1 MKTAL
6 LATLAIFAAGHLFLL
21 IRAARSAGS
30 KERMPN
36 LVDCGIGLLVS
47 FLDSLGIGAFAPTT
61 AIFRLLRLVRD
72 EQMPGTLN
80 AGLSIPGILEA
91 ALYIE
96 VVKADVTTMTAMIA
110 AAALGAWLGAAVVS
124 RWPRRK
130 IQLGM
135 GIALLTTATFGLM
148 TQLHLFP
155 GGGDRIGLAGPKLVL
170 AVAVSAVLGALKAI
184 GIGFYAPCMIVIY
197 LLGMNPKAA
206 YPIMMGA
213 IAFAGPVASAP
224 FIREGCYN
232 LRSALGLTLGGI
244 PAVLVAAF
252 IVRSLPLV
260 AVRWLVLVIVVY
272 TAIMMLRSAV
282 SASQQAQPATRK
294 IADLSNAS

>member
-6 LATLAIFAAGHLFLL
+6 LAGLAILAAGYVFIL
-21 IRAARSAGS
+21 IRAALSAGA
-30 KERMPN
+30 KKAMPDF
-36 LVDCGIGLLVS
+36 LGCGIGVLVN

-61 AIFRLLRLVRD
+61 AIFRLLHLVSD
-72 EQMPGTLN
+72 EQLPGTLN

-91 ALYIE
+91 AVYIE
-96 VVKADVTTMTAMIA
+96 VVKVDVTTMTAMIA
-110 AAALGAWLGAAVVS
+110 AAALGAWLGAGIVS
-124 RWPRRK
+124 RWPRRR

-155 GGGDRIGLAGPKLVL
+155 GGGDLIGLSGAKLAL
-170 AVAVSAVLGALKAI
+170 AVAVSAILGALKAI
-184 GIGFYAPCMIVIY
+184 GIGFYAPCMIVMY
-197 LLGMNPKAA
+197 LLGMNPKAV

-213 IAFAGPVASAP
+213 IAFAGPLAAVP
-224 FIREGCYN
+224 FIREGRYS
-232 LRSALGLTLGGI
+232 LKPALGVTLGGF

-260 AVRWLVLVIVVY
+260 AIRWLVLVIVVY
-272 TAIMMLRSAV
+272 TAIMMLRSAA
-282 SASQQAQPATRK
+282 SANQQAEPAARNV
-294 IADLSNAS
+294 ADLSNAS

>member
-1 MKTAL
+1 LM
-6 LATLAIFAAGHLFLL
+6 
-21 IRAARSAGS
+21 RAACSADP
-30 KERMPN
+30 KEKIPSF
-36 LVDCGIGLLVS
+36 LDCGIGLLVN

-61 AIFRLLRLVRD
+61 AIFKLLHLVRD

-91 ALYIE
+91 AVYIE
-96 VVKADVTTMTAMIA
+96 VVKVDVKTMTAMIA
-110 AAALGAWLGAAVVS
+110 AAALGAWLGGGVVS

-155 GGGDRIGLAGPKLVL
+155 GGGDLIGLSGPKLVF

-184 GIGFYAPCMIVIY
+184 GIGFYAPCMIVVY

-213 IAFAGPVASAP
+213 IAFAGPLASMP
-224 FIREGCYN
+224 FIREGRYN
-232 LRSALGLTLGGI
+232 LKSALGLTLGGI

-272 TAIMMLRSAV
+272 TAIMMLRSAM
-282 SASQQAQPATRK
+282 SASQQAESATRK
-294 IADLSNAS
+294 IANLPNAS

>member
-6 LATLAIFAAGHLFLL
+6 LVSLAIFAAGYLL
-21 IRAARSAGS
+21 IFIRAAMSAGL
-30 KERMPN
+30 KEKMPN
-36 LVDCGIGLLVS
+36 LMDCGIGLLVS

-61 AIFRLLRLVRD
+61 AIFRLFGLVRD

-91 ALYIE
+91 AVYIE
-96 VVKADVTTMTAMIA
+96 VVKVDVTTMTAMIA
-110 AAALGAWLGAAVVS
+110 AAALGAWLGAGVVS
-124 RWPRRK
+124 SWPRRK

-148 TQLHLFP
+148 TQFHLFP
-155 GGGDRIGLAGPKLVL
+155 GGGDLIGLNGPRLIL
-170 AVAVSAVLGALKAI
+170 AVVVSAVLGALKAI
-184 GIGFYAPCMIVIY
+184 GIGFYAPCMIVLY

-213 IAFAGPVASAP
+213 IAFAGPLASVP
-224 FIREGCYN
+224 FIREGRYN
-232 LRSALGLTLGGI
+232 LKSALGLTLGGI
-244 PAVLVAAF
+244 PAVVLAAF

-260 AVRWLVLVIVVY
+260 AVRWLVLAIVVY

-282 SASQQAQPATRK
+282 SASQQAELATRK
-294 IADLSNAS
+294 IADLPSAS